1 MPIWAVYALLAA
13 IFAACVTL
21 FAKIGLSEVEVVVA
35 TTIRAGIMAL
45 LLVAVCFAA
54 GKKLDLGGDRSA
66 LFWIAASGL
75 AGALSW
81 LFYFLALRDGPP
93 AAVAALDRT
102 SIVFILLG
110 SAAFLADRLTI
121 RSLTGAALVIL
132 GAVLLSYRSG

>member
-1 MPIWAVYALLAA
+1 MPVWVVYALLAA

-21 FAKIGLSEVEVVVA
+21 FAKIGLSQVDVVVA
-35 TTIRAGIMAL
+35 TAIRAGVMAL

-54 GKKLDLGGDRSA
+54 GKKLDAAVDRSA
-66 LFWIAASGL
+66 LFWIVASGV

-110 SAAFLADRLTI
+110 AAAFLAERFTI
-121 RSLTGAALVIL
+121 RSAAGAALVVL
-132 GAVLLSYRSG
+132 GAVLLSYKSN